1 MNLVSPCHSRF
12 FSTVLHSFLGA
23 SYTPKGSIPK
33 VLHNFKPLFCV
44 FSPFQAFFALE
55 RQNYP
60 PPAGKTATEAHRR
73 PDLPAAPSRPSA
85 LRPVACPVARPLGLA
100 PLWARGGSVPC
111 PAAVPPVCAPC
122 SSLPSASAALLLRL
136 NGAPCA
142 DGREGAAGSR
152 VLVPPGLRRRRPS
165 GRRAAVRWRGRA
177 AAGRGVEVG
186 QLPRPLAASA
196 PSVWA
201 AWPLAALSRASA
213 RRAGAWPVR
222 PSGAPAACLRA
233 LAWPMAAASGVAW
246 GRAGRSV
253 SRRVVPLP
261 PPRPRGAPPFP
272 SSCSPAA
279 RTQAEI
285 LAGAGAQPP
294 ASFGRWPKSVARGAR
309 ALPSPLSLRSAS
321 RPPAVRAPLAAPCA
335 PFAPF
340 GARRPRR
347 LVVRFGR

>member
-1 MNLVSPCHSRF
+1 M
-12 FSTVLHSFLGA
+12 
-23 SYTPKGSIPK
+23 
-33 VLHNFKPLFCV
+33 
-44 FSPFQAFFALE
+44 
-55 RQNYP
+55 
-60 PPAGKTATEAHRR
+60 
-73 PDLPAAPSRPSA
+73 
-85 LRPVACPVARPLGLA
+85 ACPVARPLGLA
-100 PLWARGGSVPC
+100 PLWARGRGVCGAPFGSPR

-122 SSLPSASAALLLRL
+122 SSLPSASAALLLQL
-136 NGAPCA
+136 NGALCA
-142 DGREGAAGSR
+142 DGREGAAGSC
-152 VLVPPGLRRRRPS
+152 VLVPPGLRRRRPP
-165 GRRAAVRWRGRA
+165 RRRFAVRWRGRA
-177 AAGRGVEVG
+177 VSGARGGG
-186 QLPRPLAASA
+186 QLLPRPLAAS
-196 PSVWA
+196 PSSVWS
-201 AWPLAALSRASA
+201 AWPLAALSHASA

-272 SSCSPAA
+272 SSGSPPSGG
-279 RTQAEI
+279 RPQAEI

-335 PFAPF
+335 PSAPF

-347 LVVRFGR
+347 LVVRREW

>member
-1 MNLVSPCHSRF
+1 MR
-12 FSTVLHSFLGA
+12 
-23 SYTPKGSIPK
+23 
-33 VLHNFKPLFCV
+33 
-44 FSPFQAFFALE
+44 FFALSGAFCGE
-55 RQNYP
+55 KAELP
-60 PPAGKTATEAHRR
+60 TTSGKNRHRGAQAAR
-73 PDLPAAPSRPSA
+73 IAPAAPSRPSA

-100 PLWARGGSVPC
+100 PLWARGRGVCSAPFGQLR
-111 PAAVPPVCAPC
+111 PAVVPPACAPC

-136 NGAPCA
+136 NGALCA
-142 DGREGAAGSR
+142 DGREGAAGFR
-152 VLVPPGLRRRRPS
+152 VLVPPGLRRRRPPR
-165 GRRAAVRWRGRA
+165 RRAVVRVRGRA
-177 AAGRGVEVG
+177 AAGHGVEVG
-186 QLPRPLAASA
+186 RLPRPLAVSA
-196 PSVWA
+196 PSVWS

-222 PSGAPAACLRA
+222 PFGAAAARLRP
-233 LAWPMAAASGVAW
+233 LAWPMAAALAVAW

-321 RPPAVRAPLAAPCA
+321 RPLAVRAPLAAPCA
-335 PFAPF
+335 PSAPC